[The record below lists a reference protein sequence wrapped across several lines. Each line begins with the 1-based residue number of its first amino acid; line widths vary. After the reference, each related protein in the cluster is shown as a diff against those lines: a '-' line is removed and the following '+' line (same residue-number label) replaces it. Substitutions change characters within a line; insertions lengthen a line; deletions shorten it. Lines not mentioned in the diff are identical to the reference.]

1 MHTSILRLRALPGAL
16 ALMAAASSSSAWAA
30 DIIDLLRFGE
40 PASELAH
47 SLASEASESA
57 AGALGQPL
65 RRFLPLGGGEWRGG
79 SASFR
84 LKVRGDA
91 QNYLTVKM
99 WGEEVNGNH
108 ATLYC
113 DGKQVGQRQASDV
126 DVLDQGSKYAVAPG
140 RFHYVTHP
148 LPLALTRGKRE
159 IACKIRVTG
168 PVWRYGAEF
177 AKLQKTMVEPSR
189 GFYALIVHGGKMAPL
204 DTVEGRAPAAPVHAG
219 SDAAVLERVKQR
231 VDTQLAQLWAA
242 KRPPNQLEIS
252 FLGKTFETTWSKG
265 HGAPQNLAAIVAGI
279 DGMWESYKKDRN
291 IAYYD
296 KATPNEGWFGFG
308 LIGRALKTTAP
319 QLQAQLDGKVL
330 DAEGRQISR
339 RQALEAMFVDSRK
352 WNKEHRRLYTNQSM
366 IKDLYGI
373 WYNNE
378 GLIAIGSA
386 QADPRDKLLALFYE
400 SVGLTPWT
408 GSWNE
413 RGEPTYAAAEADAK
427 FSVEKDYYETT
438 KKGLTK
444 ELGYVGGYGEV
455 LDWVADIYDATRP
468 AKGAPGDAR
477 IREQLVKIA
486 QARGYFRYPH
496 WDAHGKRAMRLEAA
510 VGWRDTYAPG
520 DVIYAQR
527 PSWDSSP
534 LQVALATRAPKLLG
548 YAQQM
553 IADGQFYPSVEH
565 MMEAPGL
572 RATIGL
578 IDVVE
583 EHAEM
588 MALPPQPHAL
598 PMTPGQPDFVFAD
611 EEDGVVA
618 IKHGEDML
626 YASLYWRANY
636 GVSGL
641 ARVHYVTPVTDRTA
655 TVALDRQEFEPSG
668 LYFTKPNNPH
678 INGTRFNIPYPDDG
692 DVWGAGERQPVAKLP
707 PGSRYAPGEDNAH
720 AGRADYY
727 ELRYGPYLIAM
738 NSSKDKTFEL
748 KLPPRK
754 GSVKDLVS
762 GAMVAKGKSS
772 LPLKAGSTAVLF
784 LGSEK

>member
-1 MHTSILRLRALPGAL
+1 MHLPTLRLRALPGAL
-16 ALMAAASSSSAWAA
+16 ALIIAAFPPSARAS
-30 DIIDLLRFGE
+30 DTIDLLRFGD
-40 PASELAH
+40 PASERAHGLAAE
-47 SLASEASESA
+47 ASEAA

-79 SASFR
+79 SAAFR

-91 QNYLTVKM
+91 QNYLSVKL
-99 WGEEVNGNH
+99 WGEDVNSNH

-113 DGKQVGQRQASDV
+113 DGKQLGQRHASDV
-126 DVLDQGSKYAVAPG
+126 DILDQGSKYAVAPG

-159 IACKIRVTG
+159 IACRMRASG
-168 PVWRYGAEF
+168 PIWRYGAEF
-177 AKLQKTMVEPSR
+177 SRFQKPMTEPTR
-189 GFYALIVHGGKMAPL
+189 GFYALLVHGGKMVPL
-204 DTVEGRAPAAPVHAG
+204 DKVEGRAPAAPVQAG
-219 SDAAVLERVKQR
+219 GGAAVLERVQQR
-231 VDTQLAQLWAA
+231 VDAQVAQLWAA
-242 KRPPNQLEIS
+242 QRPPGQLEIA
-252 FLGKTFETTWSKG
+252 FLGKTFATAWSKG
-265 HGAPQNLAAIVAGI
+265 HAAPQNLAAIVAGI
-279 DGMWESYKKDRN
+279 DAMWENYKKDRS

-308 LIGRALKTTAP
+308 LIGMALKTTAP
-319 QLQAQLDGKVL
+319 HLQAELDGKVA
-330 DAEGRQISR
+330 DADGRAISR
-339 RQALEAMFVDSRK
+339 RQALEAMFTDSRK

-386 QADPRDKLLALFYE
+386 QADPREQLLAFFYE
-400 SVGLTPWT
+400 SVGLAPWT
-408 GSWNE
+408 GSVNE

-427 FSVEKDYYETT
+427 FAVEKDYYETT

-455 LDWVADIYDATRP
+455 LDWVAEIYDATRP
-468 AKGAPGDAR
+468 SKGAPGDLR

-496 WDAHGKRAMRLEAA
+496 WDAQGNRAMRLEAA
-510 VGWRDTYAPG
+510 IGWRDTYGPG
-520 DVIYAQR
+520 DVTYAQR
-527 PSWDSSP
+527 ASWDASP
-534 LQVALATRAPKLLG
+534 LQVALATRDPRLLG

-553 IADGQFYPSVEH
+553 AADRQFYPSVEH

-578 IDVVE
+578 IAVVE

-588 MALPPQPHAL
+588 QALPAQPHAL

-618 IKHGEDML
+618 VKYGEDIL

-655 TVALDRQEFEPSG
+655 TVALDRQEYEPSG
-668 LYFTKPNNPH
+668 LFFTRPDNPH
-678 INGTRFNIPYPDDG
+678 INGSRFSIRYPDDG
-692 DVWGAGERQPVAKLP
+692 GVWGAGERQPVAKLP
-707 PGSRYAPGEDNAH
+707 PGSNYAPGEDNAH

-738 NSSKDKTFEL
+738 NSSKDKTFTL

-754 GSVKDLVS
+754 GIVQELVS
-762 GAMVAKGKSS
+762 GAMIGQGKTS
-772 LPLKAGSTAVLF
+772 LPLKAGTTAVLF
-784 LGSEK
+784 LGSGK